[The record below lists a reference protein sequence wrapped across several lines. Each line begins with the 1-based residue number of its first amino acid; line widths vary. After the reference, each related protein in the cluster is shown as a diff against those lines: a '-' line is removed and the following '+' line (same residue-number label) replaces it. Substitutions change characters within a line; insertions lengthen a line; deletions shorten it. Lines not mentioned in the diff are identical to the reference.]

1 MNSKKRYLTKSK
13 FKEGLDCP
21 TKLFYSQNSQY
32 FNKQQENSFLEA
44 LAEGGYQVGELAKF
58 LISEAPYKKSITI
71 DTLDTAKAIDET
83 LNRLESESS
92 KIAEA
97 AFNYQDLLVRVD
109 LVVKNG
115 AQIDLYEVKSKSWGH
130 ESVDDVANSEFIKT
144 MKRGKNKGKQVLD
157 SGWKPYLYD
166 IAFQRYVVKKL
177 YPDHR
182 VKAHLILADK
192 SATSTIDGLN
202 QFFKIQN
209 LNGQK
214 SIIVNKNLT
223 RSELGQIPL
232 KVINVDFECTFVE
245 QLNIGDHNFE
255 SLITKLSNIYTK
267 KQRVWRKIDH
277 NCFNCQYRNDNQEG
291 TKSGFHECME
301 HAGYR
306 PQNTD
311 SFVEE
316 IWRGTKK
323 ETDLGHFLIS
333 EVDEHSYLE
342 SEIEDSHGMST
353 NYRQFIQIYKSKTK
367 DSSPFYH
374 EYLSDVIE
382 SLEEPYHFIDF
393 ETSSVA
399 IPFHKNRSPYE
410 ATAFQ
415 YSYHLFDSGNIK
427 HQGEFINLN
436 PEFPNYEFVRS
447 LKNEFSPDLKGTI
460 FRYHNHENTILN
472 KIYTQLLEES
482 SIDVP
487 DRNELLDFIKE
498 ISKPTKSNNG
508 AWKESDNCMVDLY
521 KLIVSLYYSP
531 YSKGS
536 NSIKYILPS
545 AINDSSL
552 LKSKYTQPIYGS
564 SLIPSKNFT
573 NHQWITNNQIDPYK
587 TLPPIFSDED
597 DQLIE
602 LMHNSGLSFESIN
615 DGGAAMTAYAFLQFS
630 NTDEKIKNKMRNS
643 LLKYCELDTM
653 AMVMI
658 FEHLLEKAENRKP
671 YN

>member
-1 MNSKKRYLTKSK
+1 MNSKRMYLTKSK
-13 FKEGLDCP
+13 FKEGLECP
-21 TKLFYSQNSQY
+21 TKLFYSQNSEY
-32 FNKQQENSFLEA
+32 LNKQQENSFLEA

-58 LISEAPYKKSITI
+58 LISEAPYKEKITV
-71 DTLDTAKAIDET
+71 DTLDTTKALDET
-83 LNRLESESS
+83 LKRFENEYA

-97 AFNYQDLLVRVD
+97 AFNYQDLLIRVD
-109 LVVKNG
+109 LVVKTG
-115 AQIDLYEVKSKSWGH
+115 SKIDLYEVKSKSWGY
-130 ESVDDVANSEFIKT
+130 ESIDDLANNEFIKT
-144 MKRGKNKGKQVLD
+144 MKRGKNKGQKVLD

-177 YPDHR
+177 YPNHR

-192 SATSTIDGLN
+192 SAKTSIDGLN

-209 LNGQK
+209 LNGRK
-214 SIIVNKNLT
+214 SIVVNEHLT
-223 RSELGQIPL
+223 RSDLGHIPL
-232 KVINVDFECTFVE
+232 KIIHVDSECDFVE
-245 QLNIGDHNFE
+245 QLNIGSESFE
-255 SLITKLSNIYTK
+255 SLIINLANIYT
-267 KQRVWRKIDH
+267 QNRRVWRKIDH
-277 NCFNCQYRNDNQEG
+277 NCFNCQYRNDLPEG
-291 TKSGFHECME
+291 KKSGFHECFE

-306 PQNTD
+306 RKNNT
-311 SFVEE
+311 SYVEE

-323 ETDLGHFLIS
+323 ETDLGHFLIE
-333 EVDEHSYLE
+333 EVDEQKFLE
-342 SEIEDSHGMST
+342 SAIEDDHGMST
-353 NYRQFIQIYKSKTK
+353 NYRQFIQIHKSKSN

-374 EYLSDVIE
+374 EYLSDVLE
-382 SLEEPYHFIDF
+382 SLEQPYHFIDF

-415 YSYHLFDSGNIK
+415 YSYHLLDSGNIK
-427 HQGEFINLN
+427 HKGEYINLD
-436 PEFPNYEFVRS
+436 PEFPNYDFVRS

-472 KIYTQLLEES
+472 KIYTQLLGES
-482 SIDVP
+482 SIDIP
-487 DRNELLDFIKE
+487 DRNELLGFIKE
-498 ISKPTKSNNG
+498 ISRPTKSNHG
-508 AWKESDNCMVDLY
+508 EWRESKNCMVDLY
-521 KLIVSLYYSP
+521 KLIVSLYFSP

-545 AINDSSL
+545 AINDSPL

-573 NHQWITNNQIDPYK
+573 NHQWITHDQIDPYK

-602 LMHNSGLSFESIN
+602 MMHNSGLSFDSIN

-630 NTDEKIKNKMRNS
+630 NTNEEIKNKMRSS

-658 FEHLLEKAENRKP
+658 FEHLLEKAKDF
-671 YN
+671 